1 MCRFSYSYSCLFGIF
16 SDCGFK
22 NFHSG
27 VFKKCPLVESLDL
40 PDEKTMLLWANT
52 ANICT
57 PANTNNSYTDSVL
70 KAIKLH
76 WKIAGFFILQ
86 PHYNKLF
93 CWPFAKKDF
102 SLVPVART
110 SWQDFLDFT
119 TEKMLWC
126 GATASSYSMRYWP
139 QEMQHCG
146 SCSAL
151 SGGGTCDRD
160 ACKIYI
166 QKLLFVE
173 GFGVVVLF

>member
-22 NFHSG
+22 DFHSG

-40 PDEKTMLLWANT
+40 PDEKTMILWANT
-52 ANICT
+52 GSALLQIQIIHILILFWRQLNCT
-57 PANTNNSYTDSVL
+57 
-70 KAIKLH
+70 